1 MEIRRTG
8 IGWHAPLPVLFGQL
22 LKERHGQCGPFDK
35 ICVFVPSSR
44 FGRHLL
50 AELFSADEEALHPPV
65 VLTPN
70 RYLRQ
75 WSEAV
80 PELATETARLL
91 IWRRVL
97 TGFPRGR
104 LGPLFPGLASASTA
118 SVPFD
123 LAVQLLR
130 LQDEL
135 AEMGW
140 TIGQVAEHD
149 AMEPER
155 WHVLAELEAVYIDA
169 LEKAGWMDPNRTFA
183 QMRRSIPEELEVCDR
198 LYVVGLH
205 NLTPRQTAIIEDF
218 AQSGRWVEH
227 IWGVPEDQIE
237 TLDGCGRPH
246 PDYWESA
253 PIPDHVI
260 EGSVKKVAE
269 PMAAV
274 HAILRLASAYSE
286 SVDDLALA
294 SCEADV
300 RETLIEMA
308 AFEGLVFY
316 DPEGALWEQNPLG
329 NCLLKCLS
337 WRKTESLKDLQ
348 DLLHHALFRAWI
360 ESWSGNPDQL
370 QKSLYKVQKDKFF
383 EAYSALCDGDLGAS
397 REIADIRNLVE
408 RMEQELFAGFASGF
422 LKGLWTIT
430 HRLGAFLKSDEGGD
444 PRLLVEELYETF
456 GASLGGAEGEEL
468 FRHLMRTR
476 RFYPDRDPHERPV
489 SGWLEAPW
497 ETAPHL
503 VLAGI
508 PDTTVPGPKNR
519 SPFLSPG
526 LRKNLGLPGHRE
538 EAAFHALRLR
548 LMLESRS
555 VEGRL
560 DILHYEKA
568 LSETAVL
575 PSRFLFNSSKGGV
588 VRRTRFLMKNES
600 PERVTPAPSFGSQ
613 LCLPEPVA
621 PESLSISGMNLYLK
635 NPFHYYLRYIQKWEA
650 FEKLPIE
657 MDALQFGTLAHAVLE
672 RFAAEARLS
681 PTPKSADIR
690 AFLLAELD
698 RTARERLGS
707 APAPAVQIQLD
718 SMRQRLLALGD
729 VFEACFQDGYMVCET
744 EWDFGK
750 EQPLPLGQM
759 RLKGVIDLV
768 LHRPSDN
775 QYLLIDYK
783 TRDSAQ
789 GAQAAHYK
797 KPKTVPDDPFLPEQY
812 FSLGDKVYRWEDL
825 QLPLYAHAWKQ
836 IRGADVA
843 CAYINLAKA
852 VSQIK
857 LDVWEVTP
865 EEVKSAVT
873 CAEAIA
879 GKVASGEFPFAD
891 SSWNDPYRIWFGN
904 DYPSTIGKQWRDR
917 HAAEVSHV

>member
-1 MEIRRTG
+1 MHIVRTG
-8 IGWHAPLPVLFGQL
+8 IGWNAPLPVLFGQL
-22 LKERHGQCGPFDK
+22 LKERHGQNGPFDK
-35 ICVFVPSSR
+35 VCVFVPSSR

-50 AELFSADEEALHPPV
+50 AELFSEDEEALHPPV

-75 WSEAV
+75 WSETV

-91 IWRRVL
+91 SWRRVL
-97 TGFPRGR
+97 ARFPRGR

-140 TIGQVAEHD
+140 TIGQIAEHD

-155 WHVLAELEAVYIDA
+155 WQVLSELEAAYLEA
-169 LEKAGWMDPNRTFA
+169 LEEAGWMDPNRAFSRL
-183 QMRRSIPEELEVCDR
+183 QRSIPEELAVCDT

-205 NLTPRQTAIIEDF
+205 NLTPRQMALIEDF
-218 AQSGRWVEH
+218 AQSGRRVEH
-227 IWGVPEDQIE
+227 IWAVPEDQIK
-237 TLDGCGRPH
+237 TLDGWGHPD

-253 PIPDHVI
+253 PIPDHVV
-260 EGSVKKVAE
+260 EGLVKKVAE

-274 HAILRLASAYSE
+274 HAILPLAKAYSE
-286 SVDDLALA
+286 SVDDLALV

-316 DPEGALWEQNPLG
+316 DPEGDLWEQNPLG
-329 NCLLKCLS
+329 NCLLKGLS
-337 WRKTESLKDLQ
+337 WHKSRGLDDLQ
-348 DLLHHALFRAWI
+348 DLLQHELFRAWI
-360 ESWSGNPDQL
+360 DSWSGNPNQL
-370 QKSLYKVQKDKFF
+370 QKSLYKVQKDKFL
-383 EAYSALCDGDLGAS
+383 ETYSALCDGDLASS
-397 REIADIRNLVE
+397 REIGQIRNLVE
-408 RMEQELFAGFASGF
+408 RMEQQLFSGFASGF
-422 LKGLWTIT
+422 LKGLWTMAN
-430 HRLGAFLKSDEGGD
+430 RLGAFLKSDEGGD
-444 PRLLVEELYETF
+444 PRLLVEELHETL
-456 GASLGGAEGEEL
+456 GASLDGAEGEEL
-468 FRHLMRTR
+468 FRYLMRTR

-503 VLAGI
+503 VLVGI
-508 PDTTVPGPKNR
+508 PDATVPGPKNR

-526 LRKNLGLPGHRE
+526 LRKSLGLPGHRE

-555 VEGRL
+555 GEGRL

-568 LSETAVL
+568 LSGAAVL
-575 PSRFLFNSSKGGV
+575 PSRFLFNASTGGV
-588 VRRTRFLMKNES
+588 VRRTRFLMKSEA
-600 PERVTPAPSFGSQ
+600 PERVTPASSFGSQ
-613 LCLPEPVA
+613 LCLPEPGV
-621 PESLSISGMNLYLK
+621 PESLSISGMNLYLN
-635 NPFHYYLRYIQKWEA
+635 NPFHYYLKYIQKWEA

-657 MDALQFGTLAHAVLE
+657 MDALQFGTLAHAVLD
-672 RFAAEARLS
+672 RFAAEVRQR
-681 PTPKSADIR
+681 PTSKSAEIR

-707 APAPAVQIQLD
+707 DPAPAVQIQLD

-729 VFEACFQDGYMVCET
+729 VFEACFQSGYMVCET

-750 EQPLPLGQM
+750 EQHLSLGPM
-759 RLKGVIDLV
+759 RLKGIIDLV

-775 QYLLIDYK
+775 RYLLVDYK
-783 TRDSAQ
+783 TRDSAK
-789 GAQAAHYK
+789 GAQAAHYN
-797 KPKTVPDDPFLPEQY
+797 KPRAVPDDPFLPEQY
-812 FSLGDKVYRWEDL
+812 FALGDKIYRWNDL
-825 QLPLYAHAWKQ
+825 QLPLYAHAWKE

-857 LDVWEVTP
+857 LDIWEVTP
-865 EEVKSAVT
+865 EEVKCAVT

-879 GKVASGEFPFAD
+879 GKVERGEFPF
-891 SSWNDPYRIWFGN
+891 SYSNWNDPYRIWFGN
-904 DYPSTIGKQWRDR
+904 DYTSTIAKQWRDR